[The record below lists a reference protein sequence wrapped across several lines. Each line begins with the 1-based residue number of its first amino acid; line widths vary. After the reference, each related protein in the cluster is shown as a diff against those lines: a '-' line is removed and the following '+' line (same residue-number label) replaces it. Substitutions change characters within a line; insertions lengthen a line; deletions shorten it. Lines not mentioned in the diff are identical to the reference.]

1 MQAAYGQTAGK
12 VACKVIVLDVS
23 ERPISVRPAVLR
35 DIFDVILLPINLV
48 IYIYRVLHGVDPH
61 ASAPM
66 NVVDTFLTYST
77 ANWFL
82 VEIITMLTNDKRR
95 ALHDFIAGTV
105 VIRKSV
111 AVTEPAAAAAGR

>member
-1 MQAAYGQTAGK
+1 
-12 VACKVIVLDVS
+12 
-23 ERPISVRPAVLR
+23 
-35 DIFDVILLPINLV
+35 
-48 IYIYRVLHGVDPH
+48 
-61 ASAPM
+61 M